1 MIICSSV
8 KKNKRA
14 REYMNG
20 LYDDFIEILKQY
32 ISDVNKAFGVPV
44 DEITLKIINERF
56 ENKLP
61 KDFLELYKM
70 ANGEKSFIASILG
83 FALMPIET
91 INREYTYLLQGTN
104 MIESYEK
111 GKISEGKYNPMWLP
125 IASDGS
131 GSFLL
136 LDLAPGDTGIVG
148 QIITW
153 DIDSNKSYVIAQSFQ
168 ELLLTIIPQALRDG
182 ELEVDDEEE
191 PTMFVWA
198 DGHYFNNIEK
208 RIRKG

>member
-1 MIICSSV
+1 MQNIYNDFTEVLEKYIVGAKNSFGNAVEQKRLECLNEKFKGHLAQEYIDFYKIADGEHDII
-8 KKNKRA
+8 
-14 REYMNG
+14 G
-20 LYDDFIEILKQY
+20 
-32 ISDVNKAFGVPV
+32 
-44 DEITLKIINERF
+44 
-56 ENKLP
+56 
-61 KDFLELYKM
+61 
-70 ANGEKSFIASILG
+70 SILG
-83 FALMPIET
+83 FTLLPI
-91 INREYTYLLQGTN
+91 NAVLREYEYLLQSTN

-111 GKISEGKYNPMWLP
+111 GKIREGKYNPMWMP
-125 IASDGS
+125 IAGDGN

-136 LDLAPGDTGIVG
+136 LDLAPGDNGIAG

-182 ELEVDDEEE
+182 EVEVDDEEE

-208 RIRKG
+208 RMSKE